1 MEGSPIFQLMCATM
15 QAVEDV
21 CGEPETIST
30 PRVNVV
36 FYVPGSLLAF
46 EDLKK
51 IEAAR
56 FTRKEKL
63 LLVAVPVSR
72 EVAKLGA
79 SVAFIVDALRQA
91 VAIAADV
98 FARKKVAGFDLADA
112 EVIVDKVRIAMEK
125 RMIGKNGQTH

>member
-1 MEGSPIFQLMCATM
+1 M

-112 EVIVDKVRIAMEK
+112 EVIVTRSGS
-125 RMIGKNGQTH
+125 RWRSG